1 MTQRSSYHSDE
12 ERERAQE
19 GWEEEIRQKAVRV
32 IKACGVTLRA
42 DRIWRE
48 ARFLFRFSLPAC
60 AAGWLGFSLLLPPR
74 NGKVTIAVAT
84 TPALFRL
91 RPLLQQMTKDLRLLL
106 GENVQVDLASFDSLL
121 EENRKPSVGP
131 RHGEAQE
138 IAGGDQA

>member
-1 MTQRSSYHSDE
+1 MTQRRSFHTDE
-12 ERERAQE
+12 ERERAHQ
-19 GWEEEIRQKAVRV
+19 GWEEEIRRKAIWV
-32 IKACGVTLRA
+32 IKACDVTLKM

-48 ARFLFRFSLPAC
+48 ARFLFRFSLPTS

-74 NGKVTIAVAT
+74 NGKVTIAVAS
-84 TPALFRL
+84 TPVLIRL

-106 GENVQVDLASFDSLL
+106 GESVQVDLASFDSLL

-138 IAGGDQA
+138 MAGGDQA